1 MHAMADD
8 SASKLPGS
16 NRPDSDMRPIA
27 NFMFE
32 VGMLNR
38 TPRSGFQFLGSGKQS
53 VAEHL
58 LRVTYLAFAM
68 GRLVAEVNADRLLR
82 MCLLHDLP
90 EARTG
95 DLNYENKKYV
105 KADEDKALR
114 ELAGTLPFG
123 DELLELHHE
132 FEAGETLEARLARD
146 CDQLEMI
153 LFLKEQKDVGN
164 PQTDD
169 WIPFALKRLTEPVSR
184 QLAKTI
190 LQTNSNDWW
199 FGERDD
205 WWILA
210 GRDRGHPDA
219 DPDVVGER

>member
-1 MHAMADD
+1 MADESAPKD
-8 SASKLPGS
+8 PASKHS
-16 NRPDSDMRPIA
+16 SSDMRPIA

-58 LRVTYLAFAM
+58 LRVTYLAFTM
-68 GRLVAEVNADRLLR
+68 GRLVPEVNADRLLR

-105 KADEDKALR
+105 KADEDMALR

-123 DELLELHHE
+123 EELMELHHE
-132 FEAGETLEARLARD
+132 FEAGQTLESRLAHD

-169 WIPFALKRLTEPVSR
+169 WIPFALKRLSEPISQ
-184 QLAKTI
+184 QLAETI
-190 LQTNSNDWW
+190 LQTNSSDWW
-199 FGERDD
+199 FGDRDD
-205 WWILA
+205 WWIFA
-210 GRDRGHPDA
+210 GKKRRGAESSHED
-219 DPDVVGER
+219 